1 MVVSSAPTVAP
12 LPMAMPPSA
21 FTVASAP
28 TAVPSATSLMPVDA
42 DRMTS
47 TPVLVNLFRP
57 SATSLSGRTLSSSIN
72 AAVSIPISASVSG
85 PAVRTPSA
93 SATSSPTVRS
103 RSCSALLMDT
113 S

>member
-1 MVVSSAPTVAP
+1 MS
-12 LPMAMPPSA
+12 
-21 FTVASAP
+21 
-28 TAVPSATSLMPVDA
+28 VDA

-47 TPVLVNLFRP
+47 TPVSVNLLRP
-57 SATSLSGRTLSSSIN
+57 TATSLSGRTFFSSIN
-72 AAVSIPISASVSG
+72 AVVSIPISASVSG